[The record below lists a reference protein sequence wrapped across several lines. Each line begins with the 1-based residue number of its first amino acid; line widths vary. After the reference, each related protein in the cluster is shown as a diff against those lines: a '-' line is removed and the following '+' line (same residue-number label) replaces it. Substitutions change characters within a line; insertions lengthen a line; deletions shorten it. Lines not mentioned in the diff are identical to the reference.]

1 MPWPLARGASPSVH
15 EGVELDDVVV
25 GSGRLQ
31 PGREPVDRDVAPT
44 QLVGE
49 DRCDGFGAGNVDD
62 RAAVTELARR
72 LLTDHGG
79 GAHRGVHDDVDTS
92 ERGSGL
98 GEQTLDVELVG
109 DVGADGERRAVRG
122 EDLVDRGFG
131 FAPVAQVDH
140 DDGVAAARERG
151 RDLAAGAARAA
162 GDDRHWVGSRHAA
175 TLAAIAGGRASGY
188 PGTEPWVV

>member
-1 MPWPLARGASPSVH
+1 
-15 EGVELDDVVV
+15 VVV
-25 GSGRLQ
+25 GSGRLE
-31 PGREPVDRDVAPT
+31 PGREAIDRDVART

-49 DRCDGFGAGNVDD
+49 DGCDGFGAGNVDD

-109 DVGADGERRAVRG
+109 YVGADGERRAVRG
-122 EDLVDRGFG
+122 EDLLDRGFG
-131 FAPVAQVDH
+131 FALVAQVNH
-140 DDGVAAARERG
+140 DDGVAASRERA
-151 RDLAAGAARAA
+151 RDRAAGAARAA

-175 TLAAIAGGRASGY
+175 TLASIAGGRASVF
-188 PGTEPWVV
+188 PGTPSLVV